1 MGTMWVLY
9 PEAVG
14 LARGCGVTYHSTSV
28 SPFLGCVIP
37 SMLVLMQR
45 PLSVHHVPRN
55 EKVGYYRHGSEIR
68 RHPLS
73 LPGSYM
79 LKQRIEPGHVG
90 SDRNRDS

>member
-9 PEAVG
+9 PEAVR

-28 SPFLGCVIP
+28 SPFLGCVVP

-45 PLSVHHVPRN
+45 PLSVHPGN

-68 RHPLS
+68 RHPLR
-73 LPGSYM
+73 LPGSSM
-79 LKQRIEPGHVG
+79 LKQRIEPGYVG
-90 SDRNRDS
+90 SNRNRDS